1 MKLFTTTI
9 QAIDPS
15 DGELKLW
22 GGPNVPGIS
31 FKDARFYCDN
41 NGLGYCEILGELV
54 AEIPTKEDDSFTPDF
69 NKMIDYSNDN

>member
-22 GGPNVPGIS
+22 FGPNVPAIS
-31 FKDARFYCDN
+31 FNDARNYCDN
-41 NGLGYCEILGELV
+41 NGLGYCKIHGELV
-54 AEIPTKEDDSFTPDF
+54 ATIPTKPDERTPDF
-69 NKMIDYSNDN
+69 DRMIDYSNDN

>member
-9 QAIDPS
+9 KAIDPS

-31 FKDARFYCDN
+31 FKDARQYCDE
-41 NGLGYCEILGELV
+41 NGLGYCDILGELV
-54 AEIPTKEDDSFTPDF
+54 AEIPTKLDERTPDF